1 MLSIINK
8 NKLWNK
14 YKLIPFL
21 KIIIL
26 YIFTYIYI
34 YLQENKGIFNSYLL
48 EWNWENSGRG
58 CFLEFNIHLQLV

>member
-34 YLQENKGIFNSYLL
+34 FFFKKTKEFLTVTFWSGIERIQVEDVSWSLIY
-48 EWNWENSGRG
+48 
-58 CFLEFNIHLQLV
+58 IYI